1 LFEIAAD
8 VLTRTQDVDDPQSIL
23 AAVMGTNLQTL
34 VGPVDWTTPGP
45 VPNVTTT
52 PLVGGQWVLGGD
64 FKYDL
69 VVVDNSQT
77 PSVPVTGDLKPI
89 G

>member
-1 LFEIAAD
+1 M
-8 VLTRTQDVDDPQSIL
+8 IL
-23 AAVMGTNLQTL
+23 AAVTGTNLETL
-34 VGPVDWTTPGP
+34 VGPVNWTAAGP
-45 VPNVTTT
+45 VPNVSTT

-77 PSVPVTGDLKPI
+77 PSIPTTAQIKPI
-89 G
+89 GG

>member
-1 LFEIAAD
+1 ED
-8 VLTRTQDVDDPQSIL
+8 KQSIL
-23 AAVMGTNLQTL
+23 DAVAGTSMETL

-52 PLVGGQWVLGGD
+52 PLVGGQWVLGSGD

-69 VVVDNSQT
+69 LVVDNSQT
-77 PSVPVTGDLKPI
+77 PSVPLTGEIKPI
-89 G
+89 GG